1 VPLKVHETYR
11 TLNRKGQKGNSTWHI
26 TKILSVQ
33 NNNNKKKN
41 TESFKGKKL
50 WWFKE
55 KWPS

>member
-33 NNNNKKKN
+33 NNNKKKN